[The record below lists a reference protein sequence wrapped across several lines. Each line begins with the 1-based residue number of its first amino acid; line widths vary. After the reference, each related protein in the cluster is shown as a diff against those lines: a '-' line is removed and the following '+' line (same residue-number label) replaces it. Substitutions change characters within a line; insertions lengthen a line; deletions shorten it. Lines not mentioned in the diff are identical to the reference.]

1 MIRHSYIFST
11 LTLVIL
17 SSLGDIGSCFAQ
29 ERSSRSDKVY
39 FRSGFGL
46 SVPVGTS
53 REYLKP
59 KFSTSL
65 GGLFFL
71 NSKNTFLYPKIGLNA
86 YGYDQLNVDPGTD
99 NRIVHGRSTTYLLSM
114 NYGYRKTIA
123 RLGFYGFAGGGGGV
137 ILVPKVSM
145 PDTEIVR
152 MYNKSNLMALLEAG
166 FGADYSFGNILLFAE
181 GSYTHGLNNLEQ
193 QRYQAIPLS
202 FGVRTNIT
210 KIFYR
215 RQN

>member
-1 MIRHSYIFST
+1 MIRHYNLSI
-11 LTLVIL
+11 LALVIL
-17 SSLGDIGSCFAQ
+17 SALGIIDSCFAQ
-29 ERSSRSDKVY
+29 EISSRSDKVY

-53 REYLKP
+53 RDYLNP

-71 NSKNTFLYPKIGLNA
+71 NGNNTFLYPKIGLNA
-86 YGYDQLNVDPGTD
+86 YGYDQLNVDPGSD
-99 NRIVHGRSTTYLLSM
+99 NRIVHGRSTTYLLVM
-114 NYGYRKTIA
+114 NYGYRKVFS
-123 RLGFYGFAGGGGGV
+123 RLGFYGFGGGGGGV
-137 ILVPKVSM
+137 ILVPKVRI
-145 PDTEIVR
+145 PDTEMIR
-152 MYNKSNLMALLEAG
+152 IYNKSNLITLLEAG

-181 GSYTHGLNNLEQ
+181 GSYTHGLNKLEQ

-215 RQN
+215 R